1 MWQQGR
7 NDPSFHYIER
17 NHFRLGV
24 STRAKNGILEGRV
37 CSWNVTIYFHH
48 WNYGYVQIN
57 NAFVGTLNEA
67 KQYAENELRN
77 LKEDMEI

>member
-48 WNYGYVQIN
+48 FHYGYVQVDNDFI
-57 NAFVGTLNEA
+57 GTIDQA
-67 KQYAENELRN
+67 KQYAEEK
-77 LKEDMEI
+77 LKEIKESISL